1 GAGFF
6 VNASGVGSLTYQ
18 WQLKTPQASTFS
30 DIPAATFA
38 SLQVNPTAND
48 NGNEYRVIIT
58 DDNNTPSDM
67 LDDCQVTSNLAI
79 LWVSCSGATITRQ
92 PQDATII
99 AGESVT
105 FSVEASGVGNLGYLW
120 QWKSPTE
127 AEFPLTSFVAPA
139 TITLLPPDSLNGFQ
153 YRAIVTDDNNTPN
166 EFSDDCLVFSDAAT
180 LTINEDLPELF
191 WNNALIDENGFL
203 IRNLIRGA
211 KLDGSGID
219 SLTTSFSPF
228 DIKVDTAGGKMYWV
242 NTNVPD
248 GVFSANLDGSNTVN
262 LIQGNSDLTSPF
274 SLELDL
280 LNGKIYVYAFFYQ
293 QEFSSLISMNLDG
306 SNIQLVRRGLPFLP
320 FRSGFKLDLLA
331 NKLYAPGTG
340 AFYDSYDW
348 DPQTDTI
355 TNPVPIP
362 ISLPNDISQGGPF
375 DIDLENC
382 QIYFAATNRVNGT
395 GNAFIQIYH
404 ANLDGSGV
412 PELLHS
418 LTPTDNII
426 QDLSLDLTNQHLYFS
441 LGYNNLNIGG
451 TNLIGQGIDRIDL
464 DGSNRTE
471 IISLPDQLTLF
482 EGYFTQINAPVAN
495 TDKITRIKVA
505 KLTSEEG
512 NPSYGFTGANGLG
525 AFTVEGNSY
534 KAFPNL
540 APGTYTIM
548 EDALAAGIILE
559 GITIEGDLDDG
570 SVIDLANR
578 TITVDLDQDEDI
590 TVTFNNVEQPLF
602 LNLTSFTLVDAET
615 NTEIREIKDGD
626 KLLLENVP
634 SSFTIIAKVEGT
646 RTTDR
651 VFIDL
656 NGPVNNERTERRAPY
671 AVFGDSRGNYSG
683 RPPVAGIYGITA
695 TPFYDEG
702 GLQAGTSLTI
712 NFEIIDC
719 ASGGPSVSA
728 GPANRLDCSSGE
740 AILMGRVTGG
750 TGMTTTSWSGP
761 NGYSSSDLMPTVN
774 LAGTYTLTVTDSLGC
789 TDSGEVLIAPCLAS
803 CDPQVVRFTLVDAK
817 SDTEIRELVDNAVI
831 DLGQDGRDLGI
842 IAEVSCESE
851 VRSVKLEL
859 LGTQVRT
866 RTENKAPFSLT
877 GDINGDYR
885 DQEFIPGTYTL
896 KATPFTERNAQG
908 SAGIELMINF
918 TVINGTP
925 AQQTQ
930 FGDPSLNP
938 GYELSVYPVPTDQ
951 ELIIDMKFFEQGV
964 YEAELFD
971 VAGRTILSQTLIYE
985 EGIGKRF
992 SLDTQS
998 LVVGVYMLRIAG
1010 QRYQEWKKVSIR
1022 R

>member
-1 GAGFF
+1 
-6 VNASGVGSLTYQ
+6 
-18 WQLKTPQASTFS
+18 
-30 DIPAATFA
+30 
-38 SLQVNPTAND
+38 
-48 NGNEYRVIIT
+48 
-58 DDNNTPSDM
+58 M
-67 LDDCQVTSNLAI
+67 
-79 LWVSCSGATITRQ
+79 
-92 PQDATII
+92 
-99 AGESVT
+99 T

-127 AEFPLTSFVAPA
+127 AEFPPTSFVAPA
-139 TITLLPPDSLNGFQ
+139 TLPLLPPASLNGFQ
-153 YRAIVTDDNNTPN
+153 YRAVVTDDNNTPN
-166 EFSDDCLVFSDAAT
+166 EFSDDCLEFSDAAT

-191 WNNALIDENGFL
+191 WSNSLIDEAGFL
-203 IRNLIRGA
+203 FRNLIRGA

-306 SNIQLVRRGLPFLP
+306 SNIKLVRRGLPFLP

-362 ISLPNDISQGGPF
+362 ISLPNDINQGGPF

-382 QIYFAATNRVNGT
+382 QIYFAASNRVNGT
-395 GNAFIQIYH
+395 GNAFIQIYR

-418 LTPTDNII
+418 LTPTDNIVEA
-426 QDLSLDLTNQHLYFS
+426 LSLDLTNQHLYFS
-441 LGYNNLNIGG
+441 LGYYNLNIGG

-471 IISLPDQLTLF
+471 IISLPDQATLF
-482 EGYFTQINAPVAN
+482 EGYFTQINAQVAN

-505 KLTSEEG
+505 KLTNEEG

-525 AFTVEGNSY
+525 AFTVAGNSF

-540 APGTYTIM
+540 APGTYTIV

-590 TVTFNNVEQPLF
+590 TVTFNNVEQPSF

-651 VFIDL
+651 VFLDL

-671 AVFGDSRGNYSG
+671 AVFGDSRGDYTG
-683 RPPVAGIYGITA
+683 RNP
-695 TPFYDEG
+695 
-702 GLQAGTSLTI
+702 
-712 NFEIIDC
+712 
-719 ASGGPSVSA
+719 
-728 GPANRLDCSSGE
+728 
-740 AILMGRVTGG
+740 
-750 TGMTTTSWSGP
+750 
-761 NGYSSSDLMPTVN
+761 
-774 LAGTYTLTVTDSLGC
+774 LAGTYDITAAPFYRDGSLMEGSPLTVNFEIVDCASTGPRANAGPDLEVGSACTGTIPPLTANIAGVNGVVDFIWTLPDGTTSTEQTFVPRQLGFFTLTATDEVGC
-789 TDSGEVLIAPCLAS
+789 TSSDEVLLDPCPTN
-803 CDPQVVRFTLVDAK
+803 CDPAVVRLVLVNSATNEDIMTIRNADVVDL
-817 SDTEIRELVDNAVI
+817 SRVGRELNIRA
-831 DLGQDGRDLGI
+831 DLQCGATI
-842 IAEVSCESE
+842 K
-851 VRSVKLEL
+851 SVKWEL
-859 LGTQVRT
+859 TGTQIRT
-866 RTENKAPFSLT
+866 RVENKAPYALA
-877 GDINGDYR
+877 GDNNGNYSNQNFR
-885 DQEFIPGTYTL
+885 PGSYTIE
-896 KATPFTERNAQG
+896 ASPFNMKNAQG
-908 SAGIELMINF
+908 VMGSSILLNF

-925 AQQTQ
+925 AAQTG
-930 FGDPSLNP
+930 FSDPTALP
-938 GYELSVYPVPTDQ
+938 EKELSVFPVPANR
-951 ELIIDMKFFEQGV
+951 ELNIDMKFFEEGKYQ
-964 YEAELFD
+964 ADLFD
-971 VAGRTILSQTLIYE
+971 AAGRVVLSQELTYDNI
-985 EGIGKRF
+985 GGKRF
-992 SLDTQS
+992 KLNT
-998 LVVGVYMLRIAG
+998 LNLGVGIYMLRVSG
-1010 QRYQEWKKVSIR
+1010 QSSYSWKKVFIR